1 MQLWVPQKAHLA
13 GEVQSKLLGG
23 AGIWGDRALVLLIP
37 AFTDVAGEPK
47 AVLMEVTEGPLC
59 S

>member
-13 GEVQSKLLGG
+13 GEVQSKLPGG
-23 AGIWGDRALVLLIP
+23 VGIWGDRALVVLIP

>member
-13 GEVQSKLLGG
+13 GEVQSKLPGG
-23 AGIWGDRALVLLIP
+23 AEIWGERALVVLIP
-37 AFTDVAGEPK
+37 AFTDVTDEPK